1 MVGIIV
7 HKAEVLMKYMGGFI
21 NLDTAGYINELLKS
35 YHSYC
40 EGIDD
45 AILEM
50 LYYKAFT
57 EAIEVAENQLKDEG
71 IDFEVLTAAHVIEE

>member
-1 MVGIIV
+1 MVGNIA
-7 HKAEVLMKYMGGFI
+7 HKAEVLMKYMSGFI
-21 NLDTAGYINELLKS
+21 NLETAGYINELLKS

-45 AILEM
+45 TILEM

-57 EAIEVAENQLKDEG
+57 EAIEVAENQLKEEG

>member
-1 MVGIIV
+1 MVSGIA
-7 HKAEVLMKYMGGFI
+7 HKTEVLMKYMSGFI
-21 NLDTAGYINELLKS
+21 STETAGYINELLKS

-40 EGIDD
+40 EGVDD

-57 EAIEVAENQLKDEG
+57 EAIEVAKSQLKEQG
-71 IDFEVLTAAHVIEE
+71 IEYDVLIAAHVIEE

>member
-1 MVGIIV
+1 MVSGIA
-7 HKAEVLMKYMGGFI
+7 HKAEVLMKYMSGFI
-21 NLDTAGYINELLKS
+21 STETAGYINELLKS
-35 YHSYC
+35 YHSYR

-45 AILEM
+45 TILEM

-57 EAIEVAENQLKDEG
+57 EAIEVAENQLKEEG

>member
-1 MVGIIV
+1 MVSGIA
-7 HKAEVLMKYMGGFI
+7 HKVEVLMKYMSEFI
-21 NLDTAGYINELLKS
+21 STETAGYINELLKS

-40 EGIDD
+40 EGVDD

-57 EAIEVAENQLKDEG
+57 EAIEVAENQLKEEG

>member
-1 MVGIIV
+1 MVGNIA
-7 HKAEVLMKYMGGFI
+7 HKAEVLMKYMSGFI
-21 NLDTAGYINELLKS
+21 STETAGYINELLKS

-40 EGIDD
+40 EEVDD

-57 EAIEVAENQLKDEG
+57 EAIEVAENQLKEEG

>member
-1 MVGIIV
+1 MVGNIA
-7 HKAEVLMKYMGGFI
+7 HKTEILMKYMGEFI
-21 NLDTAGYINELLKS
+21 NLETAGYINELLKS

-57 EAIEVAENQLKDEG
+57 EAIEVAENQLKEEG